1 MRRKRANSYRAH
13 GLSSRSAA
21 ALGEDRARCEDFG
34 RAHPHV
40 SQRGVLRPQRHRV
53 WSVVLER
60 VYGRR
65 RHLRANGVVARQSC
79 SQTNA
84 AQGGHAHRV
93 TVAFRERA
101 EQLLALPDAV
111 SRLLQLRLD
120 LCEPLLLL
128 RLPRAGTQA

>member
-1 MRRKRANSYRAH
+1 MRILA
-13 GLSSRSAA
+13 GLIPISRSAA
-21 ALGEDRARCEDFG
+21 CCVRNGIAYGVSSWSAYTGDGATCAR
-34 RAHPHV
+34 
-40 SQRGVLRPQRHRV
+40 S
-53 WSVVLER
+53 
-60 VYGRR
+60 
-65 RHLRANGVVARQSC
+65 NGVVARQSC